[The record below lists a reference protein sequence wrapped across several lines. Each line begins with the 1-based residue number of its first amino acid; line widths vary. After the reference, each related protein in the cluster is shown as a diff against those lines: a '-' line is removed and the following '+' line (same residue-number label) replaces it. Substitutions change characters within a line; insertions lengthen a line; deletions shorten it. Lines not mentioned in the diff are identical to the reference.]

1 MPDTPLMNDFH
12 ETASASHQMS
22 RRHVLR
28 GLGTMMSLP
37 FLESFGA
44 RAFAAAAPVKKAPLR
59 AAWLYIPNGV
69 NPEEWFPTG
78 EGTGYQ
84 MSTSLKELEKNRDD
98 FMVVS
103 GLAQDFAR
111 SHGNGGGDHA
121 RATATYL
128 TGCMPKKTAGADIQL
143 GVSVDQIAA
152 QKIGHLTRLPSLEL
166 STDGQRSAGRCDS
179 GYSCA
184 YQFNLAWKNETM
196 PMAPEMDPRLVFERL
211 FGYGASGARGEEGAR
226 RQRLQ
231 KSILDTVLA
240 EAKTLQGKVNG
251 NDKRKLDEYFES
263 VRDIELRIERSE
275 KFTAQLPK
283 DMPVPE
289 GIPDSYEEHIRTM
302 FDLMALAF
310 QTDTTRIAT
319 FMLAHDG
326 SNRSFPDIGVPDAHH
341 GISHHQRDPQ
351 KLAKLGKIDRFYL
364 RQFGYF
370 LDKLK
375 GIKEGEGTVLDNSMI
390 VWGGG
395 IGDPDRHNHDNLP
408 ILVAGK
414 AGGTWTPGK
423 RVVLPG
429 ETPMTNLYLSML
441 DRMGVRA
448 EKVGD
453 STGVL
458 EVG

>member
-1 MPDTPLMNDFH
+1 MNPFHDTA
-12 ETASASHQMS
+12 TASHQMS
-22 RRHVLR
+22 RRRMLR

-37 FLESFGA
+37 FLETFAG
-44 RAFAAAAPVKKAPLR
+44 RASAAAAPAAAKAPLR

-69 NPEEWFPTG
+69 NVDEWFPTG
-78 EGTGYQ
+78 EGKNYQ
-84 MSTSLKELEKNRDD
+84 LSTSLKELERHRED

-166 STDGQRSAGRCDS
+166 SADGQRSAGRCDS

-184 YQFNLAWKNETM
+184 YQFNLAWKNETL

-211 FGYGASGARGEEGAR
+211 FGYGASGARGAEGAR
-226 RQRLQ
+226 RQRMQ
-231 KSILDTVLA
+231 KSILDTVLD
-240 EAKTLQGKVNG
+240 EAKTLQGKVSG

-263 VRDIELRIERSE
+263 VRDIEQRIERAE
-275 KFTAQLPK
+275 KFTAQLPP
-283 DMPVPE
+283 DLPVPE
-289 GIPDSYEEHIRTM
+289 GVPDQYEDHIRVM
-302 FDLMALAF
+302 FDLLTLAF

-319 FMLAHDG
+319 FLLAHDG

-341 GISHHQRDPQ
+341 GISHHQRDAQ

-364 RQFGYF
+364 RQLAYF

-375 GIKEGEGTVLDNSMI
+375 STKEGEGNLLDNSMI

-408 ILVAGK
+408 ILVAGR

-423 RVVLPG
+423 RVVLPS